1 MEKKTQEIHEKPLG
15 IKAILVLN
23 SIPIFIVIF
32 LTVVTVIIVR
42 LPDDNIMKIN
52 LYNVIG
58 GESAE
63 TVARMLGG
71 IMASA
76 IMPVITIN
84 MVLKKRY
91 ELTLACIIF
100 RMLTCTTMCLDAFL
114 AGIMLVI
121 LVSSGA
127 TKEYLKGHHK
137 YRAKAV
143 TQNKRQE

>member
-1 MEKKTQEIHEKPLG
+1 METKTQEIQEKPLG

-42 LPDDNIMKIN
+42 LPDDYIMKIN

-63 TVARMLGG
+63 TVARML
-71 IMASA
+71 
-76 IMPVITIN
+76 
-84 MVLKKRY
+84 
-91 ELTLACIIF
+91 
-100 RMLTCTTMCLDAFL
+100 TCTTMCLDAIL